1 MGETSSII
9 LCVEAVLLSS
19 KLEKIYK
26 FPFDPS
32 IGAIP
37 RQLCTTMVFKRNSA
51 GSIVS

>member
-1 MGETSSII
+1 MGGTSAMI

-19 KLEKIYK
+19 KVEKIYR

-37 RQLCTTMVFKRNSA
+37 RQSCTTMAFKRISA
-51 GSIVS
+51 GSIV